1 MKEHNKLSEDEIFKL
16 KNTLLQLNGALLRLG
31 VDTEEVVIILPRH
44 DFSYFKNVLE
54 SGNVGLAKFYI
65 PVDDDSF
72 KLSGITISRN
82 KGELSELE

>member
-1 MKEHNKLSEDEIFKL
+1 MKEHNKLSEEEIVKL

-31 VDTEEVVIILPRH
+31 VNTEEVVIILPRH

-54 SGNVGLAKFYI
+54 SGNGSLAKFYI
-65 PVDDDSF
+65 SVDADSF
-72 KLSGITISRN
+72 KLSGITISRS

>member
-1 MKEHNKLSEDEIFKL
+1 MKEHNKLSEEEIFKL

-31 VDTEEVVIILPRH
+31 VNTEEVVIILPRH

-65 PVDDDSF
+65 HVDDDSF

>member
-1 MKEHNKLSEDEIFKL
+1 MKEHHKLSEEEIVKL

-31 VDTEEVVIILPRH
+31 VNTEEVVIILPRH

-54 SGNVGLAKFYI
+54 SGNGSLTKFYI
-65 PVDDDSF
+65 PVDVDSF

>member
-1 MKEHNKLSEDEIFKL
+1 MDTKEIQSLHY
-16 KNTLLQLNGALLRLG
+16 LQKALLSINEASRRLG
-31 VDTEEVVIILPRH
+31 INTEEVVFILPRH

-65 PVDDDSF
+65 SVDDDSF

-82 KGELSELE
+82 KVEDK

>member
-1 MKEHNKLSEDEIFKL
+1 MEEHTKLSEEGVVKL

-31 VDTEEVVIILPRH
+31 INKEEVVIILPRH

-54 SGNVGLAKFYI
+54 SGNGSLSKFYI

-72 KLSGITISRN
+72 KLSGITISRS

>member
-1 MKEHNKLSEDEIFKL
+1 MKDEILEFDKL
-16 KNTLLQLNGALLRLG
+16 KSALLQINGSLLRLG
-31 VDTEEVVIILPRH
+31 INTNEVVIILPRH

-65 PVDDDSF
+65 PVDVDSF

-82 KGELSELE
+82 KGEKE

>member
-1 MKEHNKLSEDEIFKL
+1 MDINKTQALQDLQKALLSI
-16 KNTLLQLNGALLRLG
+16 NGASRRLG
-31 VDTEEVVIILPRH
+31 INTEEAVIILPRH

-54 SGNVGLAKFYI
+54 SGNGSLSKFYI
-65 PVDDDSF
+65 PVDVDTF